1 MKRYVFILF
10 LIIVTFAV
18 QKGTTSGDMP
28 QMINYCYSP
37 PSIAQNVK
45 PNVLFVMDFSGSM
58 QFPTYVGCNHTG
70 YSNYV
75 AQCGTHTVSS
85 STEWRYDTSKTYS
98 GYFEPN
104 KCYEY
109 SSSSF
114 QEKSCN
120 CSNKIGT
127 SSCISGNLLNWITTT
142 RIDIARKVLTGGRSS
157 SSGGNTFLESEGAE
171 YTINDEN
178 LKCKFTISA
187 NVTTNRSITIENY
200 NGTCPLGNKA
210 VQNANIQIKASDPNS
225 IKGIIH
231 DFCDTSDLNGQI
243 NEKCKLIMEFMVF
256 ASNNR
261 DGVIRVG
268 KNATISNLISAINNE
283 TPYYGTPTGEA
294 LWEAYDYYKQSNDHT
309 YESNSAYI
317 NRGNGNVDPYYDGS
331 GSNSSPVWCR
341 KSFVLLLSDGAWNG
355 NIDPVIP
362 ARVKHVEDLRSDLPG
377 KQTVETYAIYAFG
390 DLEAGTKLE
399 GRQAI
404 ITTAI
409 FGGFEIKQNDEWP
422 YPFTSYPQSSR
433 KITYP
438 LPECNPSGTWNN
450 LCSEWDTFNN
460 SPKDGLPFNFYEA
473 DDAES
478 LKAAIFNALVDIL
491 RRASSGATVATLTS
505 KTGFS
510 SLIIQPYYYPRYQ
523 TQEGTELSWLG
534 FLRSIWID
542 MKQNLREDSFIN
554 KILDILGSSFDKIVK
569 FITAENETKIAV
581 LKGDTEVGP
590 DACTVESIKELNQL
604 IPVFDASCKLAA
616 TDASIRN
623 IKYNSGSGLVD
634 FKTDQASFLRSIW
647 QAVDSNINS
656 DEKSECI
663 IRYLRGENVS
673 NNPTCSSLPN
683 IKRARE
689 INFSTNQVCSGL
701 SGTKTWKLADII
713 HSTPS
718 VVSNEPVNIYHKKY
732 NDITYQEFI
741 NSSGYRN
748 RPAVVFVGA
757 NDGML
762 HAFRVGTIVNQ
773 ASADQP
779 AKLQNAPNDTGTD
792 KIGQEEWAFIPRN
805 ALPYLAWY
813 GRQDYCH
820 VPTVD
825 YRTMVVDA
833 KIDGSWKTL
842 LVGVMGFGGK
852 AIPESNPQYSSSIF
866 VLDITD
872 PLNPSLRWERAL
884 DDKTLTLSFP
894 AVVKVGDNWYVVA
907 GTGPKEPQ
915 GTSFTTAKLYFFN
928 LNNGTNARE
937 PITISSGLNA
947 AVGDLMPSD
956 VDLDYSD
963 DVIYFGTY
971 TTNSGDFY
979 RLVIKNGIANAQL
992 SKAMNVSRPI
1002 FAAPTFTKDEDGNF
1016 WVFFGTG
1023 RFLGDS
1029 DKTIGYTNYL
1039 VGFKDPCWNGSCS
1052 NTYNVSALYN
1062 STNFTMQGI
1071 ITAIKQVCNCSAAS
1085 CGLVDV
1091 AYKTTPI
1098 SSMPNL
1104 PERGWRYEFNN
1115 PKEAIVSQPIVYG
1128 GILDAL
1134 SFEPSGDI
1142 CIAGGTTNLLALHY
1156 KYGVANP
1163 QPAIYSTLAVQGN
1176 IAIGETVIIKP
1187 KVLLGYGV
1195 PPLGNPFQISASQ
1208 TGEIRKFIQIST
1220 GFIYEI
1226 PQKGTGG
1233 GRFISWIEK

>member
-1 MKRYVFILF
+1 MRKFIFIFIL
-10 LIIVTFAV
+10 LIISLTL
-18 QKGTTSGDMP
+18 QKGTISGDTP

-58 QFPTYVGCNHTG
+58 QFPTYVGCNFTN

-75 AQCGTHTVSS
+75 AQCGTHNVSS
-85 STEWRYDTSKTYS
+85 STEWKYDSSKTYS
-98 GYFEPN
+98 GYFEPD

-157 SSGGNTFLESEGAE
+157 SSGGNTFLDSEGAE
-171 YTINDEN
+171 YVINDDN

-210 VQNANIQIKASDPNS
+210 IQNANIQIKASDPNS

-231 DFCDTSDLNGQI
+231 DFCDTSNLNGQI

-256 ASNNR
+256 AGNDRN
-261 DGVIRVG
+261 GEIRVG

-283 TPYYGTPTGEA
+283 MPYHGTPTGEA
-294 LWEAYDYYKQSNDHT
+294 LWEAYDYYKQSNDYN

-331 GSNSSPVWCR
+331 GSNVTAIWCR

-355 NIDPVIP
+355 NVDPVRP
-362 ARVKHVEDLRSDLPG
+362 ARVMHVSDLRSDLPG

-390 DLEAGTKLE
+390 DLEVATKLE
-399 GRQAI
+399 GRQAM

-409 FGGFEIKQNDEWP
+409 FGGFEVKPNDEWP
-422 YPFTSYPQSSR
+422 YPFTDYPQSSR
-433 KITYP
+433 KVTYP
-438 LPECNPSGTWNN
+438 LSQCNPSGTWNN
-450 LCSEWDTFNN
+450 SCSEWDTFNN

-478 LKAAIFNALVDIL
+478 LKAAIFNALVEIL

-523 TQEGTELSWLG
+523 THEGTELSWIG

-542 MKQNLREDSFIN
+542 VKQNLREDTVGN
-554 KILDILGSSFDKIVK
+554 KILDIIGSSVDKIIK
-569 FITAENETKIAV
+569 FITVENETKIAV
-581 LKGDTEVGP
+581 LQGDSEMGAN
-590 DACTVESIKELNQL
+590 ACTLESIKELDRL

-616 TDASIRN
+616 TSASDRN
-623 IKYNSGSGLVD
+623 IKYNSGSGLENFQISQV
-634 FKTDQASFLRSIW
+634 SNLLSIW
-647 QAVDSNINS
+647 QAVDSNINT
-656 DEKSECI
+656 ETKARCI
-663 IRYLRGENVS
+663 IRYIRGENVA
-673 NNPTCSSLPN
+673 NDPDCSSLPN
-683 IKRARE
+683 IKRSRE
-689 INFSTNQVCSGL
+689 INLSTNQICPGS
-701 SGTKTWKLADII
+701 SGTKTWKLGDII

-732 NDITYQEFI
+732 NDATYQEFI
-741 NSSGYRN
+741 NGTTYRN
-748 RPAVVFVGA
+748 RPAIAFVGA

-762 HAFRVGTIVNQ
+762 HAFRIGTIANQ
-773 ASADQP
+773 ASAEQP
-779 AKLQNAPNDTGTD
+779 AKLQNSPTDTGNTL
-792 KIGQEEWAFIPRN
+792 IGKEEWSFIPRN

-813 GRQDYCH
+813 GKADYCH

-825 YRTMVVDA
+825 YRTFIFDA
-833 KIDGSWKTL
+833 KINGGWRTL
-842 LVGVMGFGGK
+842 LLGVMGFGGK
-852 AIPESNPQYSSSIF
+852 EISAANVFSSSIF

-872 PLNPSLRWERAL
+872 PLNPSLLWERAL
-884 DDKTLTLSFP
+884 DDRTLTLSFP

-907 GTGPKEPQ
+907 GTGPRDTQ
-915 GTSFTTAKLYFFN
+915 GTLFVTSKLYFFN
-928 LNNGTNARE
+928 LSNGADART

-947 AVGDLMPSD
+947 AVGDIMPSD

-963 DVIYFGTY
+963 DVLYFGVY
-971 TTNSGDFY
+971 TSDSGDFY
-979 RLVIKNGIANAQL
+979 RLIIKNGLANAQL
-992 SKAMNVSRPI
+992 SKAMSVSRPI

-1039 VGFKDPCWNGSCS
+1039 IGFKDPCWNGSC
-1052 NTYNVSALYN
+1052 NTTYNVSALYN

-1071 ITAIKQVCNCSAAS
+1071 ITAIKQVCSCSASS

-1091 AYKTTPI
+1091 AYKTTQT
-1098 SSMPNL
+1098 STMPDV

-1115 PKEAIVSQPIVYG
+1115 PKEAVISQPIVYG

-1134 SFEPSGDI
+1134 SFQPSGDI
-1142 CIAGGTTNLLALHY
+1142 CIPGGTTNLLALHY

-1163 QPAIYSTLAVQGN
+1163 QPAIYSPLAVQGN
-1176 IAIGETVIIKP
+1176 IAIGETVVIKP
-1187 KVLLGYGV
+1187 KLSLGPGS
-1195 PPLGNPFQISASQ
+1195 PPIGNPFQISASK